1 MVKNK
6 NKISIVRD
14 KKLHYTHKVSGN
26 YSFFT
31 QKVRGNYSLFLPKVR
46 AFLPKFKPIVRGK
59 NRLCELLSG
68 YLIFI

>member
-6 NKISIVRD
+6 SKRSIVRD
-14 KKLHYTHKVSGN
+14 KKLHYTHKVIGN
-26 YSFFT
+26 YLLFT
-31 QKVRGNYSLFLPKVR
+31 PKVRGNYSLFLPKVR
-46 AFLPKFKPIVRGK
+46 GFLPKFKPIVRGK